1 MQALLLSGV
10 HRDAAGTQRGT
21 AVAALLQVRAGGARV
36 SLHLQGI
43 PVISEPQ
50 RASAFYGQATPA
62 LGIVTGSLDYTFDRR
77 GTFSVG
83 VGGIAV
89 NQRTPLPNL
98 DQVVGSRLS
107 GMRAELLARVPVGST
122 HFVEADVGVAPYLAG
137 GDHFIYSD
145 GSLAVDKPERASVTD
160 ATLAFGVRARACEW
174 LVGWRAINFSAQ
186 FTRAGEAADRNAGV
200 GVMIEWRALLA
211 KSDAFKGE
219 QSASHR

>member
-1 MQALLLSGV
+1 MLLSGIHQDV
-10 HRDAAGTQRGT
+10 AGKQRGT
-21 AVAALLQVRAGGARV
+21 AIAALLQVRVGGARV

-62 LGIVTGSLDYTFDRR
+62 LGMVTGSLDYTFDHR
-77 GTFSVG
+77 GTLTVG
-83 VGGIAV
+83 VGDIVV
-89 NQRTPLPNL
+89 NQRTPLPDL

-107 GMRAELLARVPVGST
+107 GMRAELLERLPVGGA
-122 HFVEADVGVAPYLAG
+122 HFVEAGVGVAPYLAG
-137 GDHFIYSD
+137 GDHFVYSD
-145 GSLAVDKPERASVTD
+145 GSLAVDKPERASVAD

-174 LVGWRAINFSAQ
+174 LVGLRAINFSAQ
-186 FTRAGEAADRNAGV
+186 FTRTGEAADRNAGV

-211 KSDAFKGE
+211 KSDTFKGE